1 MDMQA
6 WSGLTRLRDV
16 FDRIRHRLRVF
27 HNGSGWEV
35 FDLPDAPRPDPE
47 TAAPPRFLPRTTTTC
62 SWDTPTAHAS

>member
-1 MDMQA
+1 MNDLLSQRTLNRTFFTG
-6 WSGLTRLRDV
+6 SPFG
-16 FDRIRHRLRVF
+16 RVF
-27 HNGSGWEV
+27 HNGWGWEV